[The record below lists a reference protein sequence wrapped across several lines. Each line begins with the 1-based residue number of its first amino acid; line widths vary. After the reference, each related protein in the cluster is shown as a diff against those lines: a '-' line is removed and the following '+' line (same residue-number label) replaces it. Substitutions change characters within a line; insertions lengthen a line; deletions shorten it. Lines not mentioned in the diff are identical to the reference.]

1 MQPRTA
7 GLHPKGMN
15 TLEKKYRELLNDY
28 RIALGV
34 WTEVRAL
41 YSQDAPEVTAA
52 TDHLE
57 AIEKQLGTFSEPA
70 LAA

>member
-1 MQPRTA
+1 MQLWRSGP
-7 GLHPKGMN
+7 HPKGVSA
-15 TLEKKYRELLNDY
+15 LEKKYTEFLNDY

-41 YSQDAPEVTAA
+41 YSPDAPEITAA